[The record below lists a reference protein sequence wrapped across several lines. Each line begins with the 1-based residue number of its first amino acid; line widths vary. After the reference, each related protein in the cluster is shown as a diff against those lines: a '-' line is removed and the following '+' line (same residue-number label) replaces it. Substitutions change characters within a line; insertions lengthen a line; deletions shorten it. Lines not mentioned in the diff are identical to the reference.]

1 MFRPSRN
8 HAEVL
13 QECGRSQFCSPS
25 ITPANTR
32 WSPRVLALGMIA
44 LLFASL
50 APAIAATPVAQPEVK
65 VRDGR
70 LTVNTHAAPLSEVLK
85 AIAQQAGIKLTVW
98 GNPGSVSVGGFV
110 DVPLV
115 DGIQRLVAAT
125 GSSLLM
131 EFSDGDN
138 LSALRVEA
146 VWVMGPPASTDAGQP
161 ERTADDQKQ
170 IQLGVLA
177 WDYDNGEAALP
188 NYHSRIT
195 TIRELAGQCDHDGTI
210 ALLHVLTSDPEPQ
223 VRRALIKS
231 LADLPSG
238 SSCGLI
244 EQGLL
249 DEDAAVR
256 IETLRAKAQAQ
267 GDEGFPTDVFIS
279 VFENDMDADVRAFA
293 MQMLNTHDPA
303 AARQVSSTNGSREP
317 QENRTPQ

>member
-8 HAEVL
+8 NAEVL

-50 APAIAATPVAQPEVK
+50 APAIAATRVAQPEVK

-110 DVPLV
+110 DVPLA

-125 GSSLLM
+125 GSSLFM
-131 EFSDGDN
+131 QFSDGDN

-146 VWVMGPPASTDAGQP
+146 VWVMGPPASTDARQR

-170 IQLGVLA
+170 IRSGVLA
-177 WDYDNGEAALP
+177 WNYDNGDAALP

-195 TIRELAGQCDHDGTI
+195 TIRALAGQCDHDGDGI
-210 ALLHVLTSDPEPQ
+210 NALVHVLTSDPEPQ
-223 VRRALIKS
+223 VRRVLIKS
-231 LADLPSG
+231 LADLPSDN
-238 SSCGLI
+238 SCGLI
-244 EQGLL
+244 DQGLL

-256 IETLRAKAQAQ
+256 IEALRAQAQ
-267 GDEGFPTDVFIS
+267 EDEGFSTDLFIGVFK
-279 VFENDMDADVRAFA
+279 NDMDADVRAFA
-293 MQMLNTHDPA
+293 MQMLHTHDPA

-317 QENRTPQ
+317 QKDRTPR